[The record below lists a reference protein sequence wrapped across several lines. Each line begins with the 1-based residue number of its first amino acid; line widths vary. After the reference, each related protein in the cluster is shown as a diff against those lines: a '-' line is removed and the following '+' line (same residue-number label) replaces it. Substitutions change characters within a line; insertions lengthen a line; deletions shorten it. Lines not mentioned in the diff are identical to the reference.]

1 VYSRQIDGEIYEFGV
16 SGKLVMNVLV
26 MYDRQT
32 ETLWSQ
38 LLGRA
43 IEGPLTGTE
52 LEYFPSW
59 QTTWQD
65 WRTRHPDTLALVKGY
80 VGQRD
85 PYLSYYSDS
94 RAGVIGEEVDDDRL
108 NTKQFVVGVAID
120 DQAVAFPFS
129 VLNLEP
135 VVNYQVGDVPVL
147 VVFDEENASGVV
159 FDRRVDGQ
167 VLEFQLL
174 EDLTLQDHLTGS
186 LWDGPTGEAIDGE
199 YAGQSLERVK
209 STSSFWFGWKDFYPD
224 TEVYRIDGG

>member
-1 VYSRQIDGEIYEFGV
+1 MYSRQINGQVYEFGV

-26 MYDRQT
+26 MYDRQS
-32 ETLWSQ
+32 ESLWSQ

-43 IEGPLTGTE
+43 IQGPLTGTE

-65 WRTRHPDTLALVKGY
+65 WRTRYPDTLALVKGY

-85 PYLSYYSDS
+85 PYLSYYGDL
-94 RAGVIGEEVDDDRL
+94 RAGVIGETVEDDRL
-108 NTKQFVVGVAID
+108 NTKQFVVGVAIG

-129 VLNLEP
+129 VLNEQPL
-135 VVNYQVGDVPVL
+135 VNYQVGEVPIL

-159 FDRRVDGQ
+159 FDRRVDGLA
-167 VLEFQLL
+167 LEF
-174 EDLTLQDHLTGS
+174 EIADGGMMRDTLTGS
-186 LWDGPTGEAIDGE
+186 LWDGLTGEAIDGD
-199 YAGQSLERVK
+199 YAGSHLERVK

-224 TEVYRIDGG
+224 TEVYGVE

>member
-1 VYSRQIDGEIYEFGV
+1 MYSRQINGEVYEFGV

-43 IEGPLTGTE
+43 IEGSLTGAE
-52 LEYFPSW
+52 LDYFPSW

-65 WRTRHPDTLALVKGY
+65 WRTRYPDTLALIKGY
-80 VGQRD
+80 AGQRD
-85 PYLSYYSDS
+85 PYLSYYGDL
-94 RAGVIGEEVDDDRL
+94 RAGVMGESVEDDRL
-108 NTKQFVVGVAID
+108 TTKQFVIGVAIG

-129 VLNLEP
+129 VLNEQP
-135 VVNYQVGDVPVL
+135 VVNHRIGGVPVL

-159 FDRRVDGQ
+159 YDRRVEGQ
-167 VLEFQLL
+167 ELEFAVDDGLIL
-174 EDLTLQDHLTGS
+174 RDTLSGS
-186 LWDGPTGEAIDGE
+186 RWDGRMGVAIEGE
-199 YAGQSLERVK
+199 YVGTHLERIR

-224 TEVYRIDGG
+224 TEVYGID

>member
-1 VYSRQIDGEIYEFGV
+1 MYSRQIDGALYEFGV

-32 ETLWSQ
+32 ESLWSQ
-38 LLGRA
+38 ILGRA

-65 WRTRHPDTLALVKGY
+65 WRTRYPDTLALVKGY

-85 PYLSYYSDS
+85 PYLSYYADP
-94 RAGVIGEEVDDDRL
+94 RAGVIGETVDDDRL
-108 NTKQFVVGVAID
+108 TTKQFVVGVAIG

-129 VLNLEP
+129 VLNEEP

-159 FDRRVDGQ
+159 FDRRIEGQGLEFEIVDG
-167 VLEFQLL
+167 F
-174 EDLTLQDHLTGS
+174 TLQDTLTGS
-186 LWDGPTGEAIDGE
+186 LWDGRTGEAIEGD
-199 YAGQSLERVK
+199 YAGTNLERVR

-224 TEVYRIDGG
+224 TEVYGIE

>member
-1 VYSRQIDGEIYEFGV
+1 VYSRQINGEVYEFGV

-32 ETLWSQ
+32 ESLWSQ
-38 LLGRA
+38 ILGRA

-52 LEYFPSW
+52 LAYFPSW

-65 WRTRHPDTLALVKGY
+65 WRTRYPDTLALVKGY

-85 PYLSYYSDS
+85 PYLSYYDDP
-94 RAGVIGEEVDDDRL
+94 RAGVIGETVDDDRL
-108 NTKQFVVGVAID
+108 NTKQFVVGVAIG

-129 VLNLEP
+129 VLNEQP
-135 VVNYQVGDVPVL
+135 VVNYLVGDVPVL

-159 FDRRVDGQ
+159 FDRRIEGQELEFEIVDG
-167 VLEFQLL
+167 F
-174 EDLTLQDHLTGS
+174 TLRDTLTGS
-186 LWDGPTGEAIDGE
+186 LWDGRTGEAIEGD
-199 YAGQSLERVK
+199 YAGTDLERVR

-224 TEVYRIDGG
+224 TEVYGIE

>member
-65 WRTRHPDTLALVKGY
+65 WRTRYPDTLALVKGY

-85 PYLSYYSDS
+85 PYLSYYGDP
-94 RAGVIGEEVDDDRL
+94 RAGVIGEAVDDDRL

-129 VLNLEP
+129 VLNEEP
-135 VVNYQVGDVPVL
+135 VVQYQIAEVPIL
-147 VVFDEENASGVV
+147 VVFDDENASGVV
-159 FDRRVDGQ
+159 FDRRVDGH
-167 VLEFQLL
+167 VLTFEVVEGLVLRDDQ
-174 EDLTLQDHLTGS
+174 TGS
-186 LWDGPTGEAIDGE
+186 VWDGHTGEAIEGE
-199 YAGQSLERVK
+199 YTGQSLERVK

-224 TEVYRIDGG
+224 TEIFGID

>member
-1 VYSRQIDGEIYEFGV
+1 MYSRQINGEVYEFGV

-32 ETLWSQ
+32 ESLWSQ
-38 LLGRA
+38 ILGRA

-52 LEYFPSW
+52 LAYFPSW

-65 WRTRHPDTLALVKGY
+65 WRTRYPDTLALVKGY

-85 PYLSYYSDS
+85 PYLSYYDDP
-94 RAGVIGEEVDDDRL
+94 RAGVIGETVDDDRL
-108 NTKQFVVGVAID
+108 NTKQFVVGVAIG

-129 VLNLEP
+129 VLNEQP
-135 VVNYQVGDVPVL
+135 VVNYLVGDVPVL

-159 FDRRVDGQ
+159 FDRRIEGQELEFEIVDG
-167 VLEFQLL
+167 F
-174 EDLTLQDHLTGS
+174 TLRDTLTGS
-186 LWDGPTGEAIDGE
+186 LWDGRTGEAIEGD
-199 YAGQSLERVK
+199 YAGTDLERVR

-224 TEVYRIDGG
+224 TEVYGIE